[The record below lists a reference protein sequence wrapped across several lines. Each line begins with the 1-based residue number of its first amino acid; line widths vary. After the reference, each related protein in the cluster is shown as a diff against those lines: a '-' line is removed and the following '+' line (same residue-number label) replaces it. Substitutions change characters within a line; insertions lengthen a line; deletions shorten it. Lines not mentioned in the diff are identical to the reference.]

1 MNCLAIDYGSKRIGL
16 AYSIDGLISTLPM
29 VKNDKHLLNTLQQL
43 IIDHKIGKIYI
54 GISEGKFAL
63 ITQKFVDYL
72 RSVVKLPIETVEE
85 AISTLEAED
94 IFRDNKK
101 KSKDYKKKID
111 SIAAAVILNR
121 VIN

>member
-1 MNCLAIDYGSKRIGL
+1 MNYLAVDYGTKRVGL
-16 AYSIDGLISTLPM
+16 AYSLNGLIFTLPM
-29 VKNDKHLLNTLQQL
+29 VKNDKHLINTLQQL
-43 IIDHKIGKIYI
+43 IIEHKIDKIYV

-63 ITQKFVDYL
+63 ITQKFVNYL
-72 RSVVKLPIETVEE
+72 RSMIKLPIETVEE
-85 AISTLEAED
+85 AVSTLEAED

-101 KSKDYKKKID
+101 KSKDYQKKID